1 MVTAAA
7 LLCLIRKGQLLAMLS
22 AGVGRKAATVYR
34 TLTVCSRCPRPL
46 ATVHSG
52 RLVSFV

>member
-7 LLCLIRKGQLLAMLS
+7 LARLVRKDPLLAIPS
-22 AGVGRKAATVYR
+22 AGVGRKAATVHR
-34 TLTVCSRCPRPL
+34 MLTVCFRCPRPL
-46 ATVHSG
+46 VTVHSG